1 MRIVAGCIFLAVAGA
16 VLAPSS
22 PDLHG
27 LYGNPDVERFSARPG
42 IGVTVQYGS
51 DQQVCQA
58 IIEPPQQLL
67 HGDDEQ
73 VPLMSSE
80 AVTDILDVISPA
92 DERGAQLNRILTF
105 SGCNEFLILEYENVS
120 IRRSTH
126 NCLPLRPENEMRAT
140 VEFKRSACPRRIPV
154 KPPAAG
160 VGTPPAH
167 LRARQTGNNARG
179 GCAEALH
186 TAPFAVRRV
195 NLL

>member
-1 MRIVAGCIFLAVAGA
+1 MAVAGA

-160 VGTPPAH
+160 GGDATGAPPSPPD
-167 LRARQTGNNARG
+167 RQ
-179 GCAEALH
+179 
-186 TAPFAVRRV
+186 
-195 NLL
+195 